1 MLQKLFYN
9 RKLVVSIFVV
19 LIIASTLVALGPM
32 LYSAYM
38 GRGVATEG
46 VNAQG
51 AKEASTDLNG
61 QWQVVTGNAKNFT
74 SVGFTIDEVLP
85 SERRATSGSTNSVD
99 GTAVVESE
107 KLQEAT
113 IVVDMSTLTTDNDV
127 RDNNMKRK
135 LFMTDQYPEATFKV
149 TDAVDL
155 NQVPDD
161 GTVARVPLKGD
172 MTIKGETNPVSGE
185 FDVLRD
191 GKQLIVG
198 GDVPINRQDF
208 GIKSPEF
215 IAAEIADEGTVNV
228 RLTLEKK

>member
-113 IVVDMSTLTTDNDV
+113 IIVDMSTLTTDNDV

-149 TDAVDL
+149 TDTVNL
-155 NQVPDD
+155 SQVPDD
-161 GTVARVPLKGD
+161 GTVTRVPLKGD
-172 MTIKGETNPVSGE
+172 MTIKGKTNSVSGE

-208 GIKSPEF
+208 DIKSPEF